1 MAEPRVGSML
11 TTALPIELSESPLP
25 PASPAPTLG
34 QHTREVL
41 REWLDLSPRLRLAAL
56 DGQGA
61 LV

>member
-41 REWLDLSPRLRLAAL
+41 REWLDLPEVELAAL